1 MIQKKKEYQKPVSAV
16 IKLRAKP
23 CMHNGSDPAE
33 EDGSHSRQTDFW
45 DEE

>member
-16 IKLRAKP
+16 IKLRAKL
-23 CMHNGSDPAE
+23 CMADESIPAE
-33 EDGSHSRQTDFW
+33 ENGSRQTDFW

>member
-16 IKLRAKP
+16 IKLRAKR
-23 CMHNGSDPAE
+23 SLLDESIEAE
-33 EDGSHSRQTDFW
+33 EDGKGSRQTDFW